1 MQKGQN
7 KGIKFI
13 EPNDNLCK
21 DYLQSAEETLLVLRD
36 IENKSRIWLA
46 TTKYYFEYFTFYALL
61 MKLGIKCEIHD
72 CTLLLC
78 KLLEEKNIIHKGT
91 YKMLE
96 DDKEL
101 RTDNQYYLKNREVK
115 INYSELTDFILN
127 IKSIINSLT
136 KEKIEKIRKQL
147 D

>member
-1 MQKGQN
+1 
-7 KGIKFI
+7 
-13 EPNDNLCK
+13 
-21 DYLQSAEETLLVLRD
+21 
-36 IENKSRIWLA
+36 
-46 TTKYYFEYFTFYALL
+46 

-78 KLLEEKNIIHKGT
+78 KLLEEKNIIPKGT